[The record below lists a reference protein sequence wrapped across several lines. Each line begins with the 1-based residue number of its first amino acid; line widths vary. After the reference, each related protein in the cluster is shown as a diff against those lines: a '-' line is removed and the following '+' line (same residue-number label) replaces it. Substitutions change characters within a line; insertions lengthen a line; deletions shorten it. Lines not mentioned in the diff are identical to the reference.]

1 MKLNGV
7 RKKIKRAVDYGKGSA
22 KSETFP
28 TAKPP
33 NQSINPTTTMSQPL
47 ELNQFAQ
54 LLQTDPAVIEAL
66 AKHDN
71 PSFDEFLASSQ
82 LEDLVKN
89 HSIEVDTIEAAGGC
103 EHYFNIEI
111 KAFGPVYWIQASEF
125 DDIGYFGSEKEAVE
139 HAREEYGTYIETLE
153 ELQSETYEDEEEEE
167 E

>member
-1 MKLNGV
+1 M
-7 RKKIKRAVDYGKGSA
+7 
-22 KSETFP
+22 SE
-28 TAKPP
+28 
-33 NQSINPTTTMSQPL
+33 PL
-47 ELNQFAQ
+47 ELHHFSHA
-54 LLQTDPAVIEAL
+54 LQKDPTVIEAL
-66 AKHDN
+66 AETAT
-71 PSFDEFLASSQ
+71 PSFEEFLASSQ

-139 HAREEYGTYIETLE
+139 HAREEYATYIETLE
-153 ELQSETYEDEEEEE
+153 ELQTETYEDDEEEEE

>member
-1 MKLNGV
+1 
-7 RKKIKRAVDYGKGSA
+7 
-22 KSETFP
+22 
-28 TAKPP
+28 
-33 NQSINPTTTMSQPL
+33 MSQPL

-71 PSFDEFLASSQ
+71 PSFEDFLGSGE

-89 HSIEVDTIEAAGGC
+89 DSVTVDTIEAAGGY

-111 KAFGPVYWIQASEF
+111 QSFGPVYWIQASEF

-139 HAREEYGTYIETLE
+139 HAREEYATYIETLE
-153 ELQSETYEDEEEEE
+153 ELQTETYEDDEEEEE